1 MSIVL
6 KAAKRAE
13 QGTGASR
20 RLRRTGRVPGIL
32 YGGGREA
39 EQITVDHNEVY
50 HLLKQESF
58 HASVLTMDID
68 GAAQAAILRDVQV
81 HPYKIQVLHLDFQR
95 VDAAQ
100 KIHVKVPLHFKNAE
114 LSPGVKLQGGI
125 ASHVL
130 NELDVTCLPG
140 DLPEFI
146 EVDLAHL
153 TSGHSMHVS
162 EIPMPKGVEPV
173 LHKGEDPVIASIT
186 MPRGGKADEQAAD
199 EAAPAAA
206 SPEPAKK

>member
-6 KAAKRAE
+6 KAARRAE

-32 YGGGREA
+32 YGGGAAA
-39 EQITVDHNEVY
+39 EQISVDHNEVY

-58 HASVLTMDID
+58 HASVLTMDIE
-68 GAAQAAILRDVQV
+68 GATQAAILRDVQV
-81 HPYKIQVLHLDFQR
+81 HPYKIQVAHLDFQR
-95 VDAAQ
+95 VEATH

-114 LSPGVKLQGGI
+114 VSPGVKLQGGI
-125 ASHVL
+125 ASHVM
-130 NELDVTCLPG
+130 NELDVTCLPA

-153 TSGHSMHVS
+153 TAGHSMHIS
-162 EIPMPKGVEPV
+162 EISMPKGVEPV

-186 MPRGGKADEQAAD
+186 IPRGAKADELAAG
-199 EAAPAAA
+199 EAEAAA
-206 SPEPAKK
+206 SEPAKK

>member
-6 KAAKRAE
+6 KVAKRAE

-32 YGGGREA
+32 YGGGVAA
-39 EQITVDHNEVY
+39 ERIAVDHNEVY

-58 HASVLTMDID
+58 HSSVLAMEID
-68 GAAQAAILRDVQV
+68 GTKQAAILRDVQV

-95 VDAAQ
+95 VDATH
-100 KIHVKVPLHFKNAE
+100 KIHVKVPLHYKNAD

-125 ASHVL
+125 ASHIM
-130 NELDVTCLPG
+130 NELDISCLPA

-153 TSGHSMHVS
+153 TAGHSMHVS
-162 EIPMPKGVEPV
+162 QIAMPKGVEPV
-173 LHKGEDPVIASIT
+173 LHKGEDPVIAAIT
-186 MPRGGKADEQAAD
+186 IPRGTKSDESAAGEAAD
-199 EAAPAAA
+199 AA
-206 SPEPAKK
+206 PEPAKK